1 MDRATEME
9 FLVTA
14 IDQGSFTAAADR
26 LGLTPSAISKAI
38 SRLEDRLGVRLVE
51 RTTRRSALTTE
62 GRTFYDSARRIL
74 GDIGDAEASVMEF
87 SGRPQGLLTVNSSVA
102 FALSQLAPALPDF
115 VEAYPDIRLD
125 LQIADRRIDIIAE
138 NIDIGIRTGP
148 VGDERLVG
156 RMFNDFC
163 RVVVASPAYLARRGT
178 PTHPD
183 ELARHICINHSAT
196 PGLATW
202 PFRVGHEIRQIETR
216 SAVLAD
222 AAASTFALVLA
233 GVGISRL
240 AGFIVAEAVRDGRLV
255 PLFED
260 CHVSE
265 PVPLHLVYPPGRQRL
280 PKVRVFLDFISRR
293 FGANVW
299 KL

>member
-9 FLVTA
+9 ILVVA
-14 IDQGSFTAAADR
+14 IDRGSFTAAADR
-26 LGLTPSAISKAI
+26 LGLTPSAVSKAV
-38 SRLEDRLGVRLVE
+38 SRLEDRLGVRLIE
-51 RTTRRSALTTE
+51 RTTRRIALTAE
-62 GRTFYDSARRIL
+62 GRTFYDASHRIL
-74 GDIGDAEASVMEF
+74 GDISDAEASVMEF
-87 SGRPQGLLTVNSSVA
+87 SGRPQGVLTVNSSVA

-125 LQIADRRIDIIAE
+125 LQIADRRVDIIAE

-148 VGDERLVG
+148 VGDERLVS
-156 RMFNDFC
+156 RRFNDFC
-163 RVVVASPAYLARRGT
+163 RVIVASPAYLAHRGT

-183 ELARHICINHSAT
+183 ELARHTCINHSAA
-196 PGLATW
+196 GMASW
-202 PFRVGHEIRQIETR
+202 PFRIGHDVRQVETR
-216 SAVLAD
+216 SSVLAD

-240 AGFIVAEAVRDGRLV
+240 AGFIVAEAIRDGRLV

-265 PVPLHLVYPPGRQRL
+265 PVPLHLVYQPGRQRL
-280 PKVRVFLDFISRR
+280 PKVRVFLDFVSRR